1 VGSFALEPQCA
12 DTQVHTP
19 LQDEIGTSGSEEG
32 DAELDRGM
40 PTDELAAGEE
50 DEARSCVHGLR
61 AHCF

>member
-1 VGSFALEPQCA
+1 
-12 DTQVHTP
+12 VHTP